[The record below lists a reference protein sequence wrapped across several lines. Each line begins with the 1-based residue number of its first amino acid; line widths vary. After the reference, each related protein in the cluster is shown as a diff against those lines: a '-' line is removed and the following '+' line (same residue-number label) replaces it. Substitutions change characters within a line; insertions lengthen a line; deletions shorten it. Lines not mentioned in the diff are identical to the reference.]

1 MAILSRM
8 KTCITCKTKFIATI
22 DRTTFCSHTCQAK
35 WAIKKANTLKKP
47 KPRMG
52 VELTCIVC
60 GKAFYIPQYR
70 LKIGKAKYCSR
81 SCLAKDKLP
90 QYKEFAF
97 KPTGKH
103 KRKYKQ
109 IKRDGRL
116 QREHRYLMEQHLCR
130 KLESW
135 EHVHHINGDSSDN
148 RIENLVVL
156 SNAEHQRLEIKERK
170 KTTSSAF

>member
-1 MAILSRM
+1 ME
-8 KTCITCKTKFIATI
+8 TCIICKNEFIPTK
-22 DRTTFCSHTCQAK
+22 DRTTFCSHTCQAR
-35 WAIKKANTLKKP
+35 WAIKKANLVKKP
-47 KPRMG
+47 KPRQG
-52 VELTCIVC
+52 SYFVC
-60 GKAFYIPQYR
+60 YVCNKDFYVPQYR
-70 LKIGKAKYCSR
+70 IKGGRVKYCSR

-97 KPTGKH
+97 QPTGKNKH
-103 KRKYKQ
+103 KYKQ

-116 QREHRYLMEQHLCR
+116 QREHRYIMEQHLCR

-170 KTTSSAF
+170 KTTSSAS